1 MKSDITII
9 GAGILGTSL
18 GYFLSHVTD
27 KKVLVLEQAPEVAFH
42 TSSRN
47 TGKGSR
53 AVSLRPTKKE
63 AICKSRSTRV

>member
-1 MKSDITII
+1 MKYDITII

-27 KKVLVLEQAPEVAFH
+27 KKILVLEQAPEVAFH

-47 TGKGSR
+47 TGKVH
-53 AVSLRPTKKE
+53 APFIYDPKKKRLF
-63 AICKSRSTRV
+63 AKAAALG